1 VVNIASHK
9 ISGTQETSLKRS
21 FSVFGMS
28 LSVLDIFL
36 LGLIACVLCLQL
48 QLQFV
53 QKINWDEFFYLSHIY
68 DAQNGRL
75 DKTLQMGHVY
85 LFRWLTLIPGG
96 EIAQITAGRIMMWIV
111 QLGTLGLIVKTAQ
124 RFMSLTAA
132 LFSALC
138 FVGLGFIFI
147 HGTSFRADPLAAL
160 CMIYA
165 VYVFTATDLTRRDL
179 AALAVTLA
187 LGTFV
192 TIKVILF
199 APLFAVLSLWRL
211 SQAEDKKSLF
221 VKFTITIGCAGL
233 LFLLGLFLHSL
244 TVQSSESIPSTSSL
258 SSTAETVFL
267 SGGLFPRMAIMKVGF
282 FTGLLP
288 SLLMVLGAM
297 TAVWSC
303 AKHKGDR
310 GRHIIILAMTLPLLS
325 FVFYRNAYPYFYAFI
340 FPSAVILAGYAVH
353 KLKASNLIYLVLTV
367 LMTLNTATLYKGR
380 LDETRQVQTKTLAVV
395 HEMFPEPVHYFDRN
409 GMIAS
414 FPKAG
419 FFMSSWGIR
428 NYQMDGETR
437 FITEME
443 TKTVPLLINN
453 TPAVSAAL
461 ENKVTPLLKADADV
475 LRDNYIPHWGHIWVA
490 GKLLKPSA
498 QSEIFSIFI
507 PGVYSIESQ
516 GEIQVNSR
524 NYNNGDVI
532 ELTRGNHSFL
542 NLSEHDVTL
551 RWGKNLLSPS
561 HVASEL
567 PIFSTF

>member
-21 FSVFGMS
+21 FSVFGLS

-36 LGLIACVLCLQL
+36 LGLIACILCLQL

-124 RFMSLTAA
+124 RFMPLTAA

-310 GRHIIILAMTLPLLS
+310 GRHIIILAMALPLLS

-409 GMIAS
+409 GNPS
-414 FPKAG
+414 LKLGFLCRAG
-419 FFMSSWGIR
+419 G
-428 NYQMDGETR
+428 
-437 FITEME
+437 
-443 TKTVPLLINN
+443 
-453 TPAVSAAL
+453 
-461 ENKVTPLLKADADV
+461 
-475 LRDNYIPHWGHIWVA
+475 
-490 GKLLKPSA
+490 
-498 QSEIFSIFI
+498 
-507 PGVYSIESQ
+507 
-516 GEIQVNSR
+516 
-524 NYNNGDVI
+524 
-532 ELTRGNHSFL
+532 
-542 NLSEHDVTL
+542 
-551 RWGKNLLSPS
+551 
-561 HVASEL
+561 
-567 PIFSTF
+567 